1 VVTEEGVML
10 TQAKIEILPGDKRLL
25 ELTLPKNSSFWF
37 AFVNQSGVWPWRDQD
52 RILIPLEKQS
62 RSVAAIPVEIFYTSR
77 VGLPAGRSLNLQL
90 LAPKFDLPLENIT
103 WHVSL
108 SEHWRISKWSGSLQM
123 AQEQLAVQTPAV
135 DVSSYLQTELTSNKL
150 RTKEA
155 ENLLNFANNALQQG
169 DPQEARRAF
178 QAAYGLSKHDAAF
191 NEDARVQLHNVKIE
205 QALIGLNLRQATA
218 SGEAGGV
225 AAKLQQM
232 RGRGEVAYSRKEA
245 KDILD
250 NVGAEDNAALTHLA
264 ERIIQQQ
271 DAAVTRPAGIRA
283 NIPQQGRI
291 VTFKRS
297 VLVDPWADLHLDINA
312 KPAGV
317 ASISIRLLI
326 LCGSLA
332 LLAMLALP
340 LRALRHRE
348 P

>member
-1 VVTEEGVML
+1 ME
-10 TQAKIEILPGDKRLL
+10 
-25 ELTLPKNSSFWF
+25 
-37 AFVNQSGVWPWRDQD
+37 
-52 RILIPLEKQS
+52 
-62 RSVAAIPVEIFYTSR
+62 
-77 VGLPAGRSLNLQL
+77 
-90 LAPKFDLPLENIT
+90 
-103 WHVSL
+103 
-108 SEHWRISKWSGSLQM
+108 
-123 AQEQLAVQTPAV
+123 QEQVIAQLPSV
-135 DVSSYLQTELTSNKL
+135 DVSSYLQTELTSNKQ

-155 ENLLNFANNALQQG
+155 ETLLNFANNALQQG

-178 QAAYGLSKHDAAF
+178 QAAYGLSTHDAAF
-191 NEDARVQLHNVKIE
+191 NEDARVQLHNVKIQ
-205 QALIGLNLRQATA
+205 QALIGLNMRQATA
-218 SGEAGGV
+218 SGEPGGV

-232 RGRGEVAYSRKEA
+232 RGRGEVAYSQKDA

-271 DAAVTRPAGIRA
+271 DASVTRPAGIRA
-283 NIPQQGRI
+283 SIPQQGRL

-297 VLVDPWADLHLDINA
+297 VLVDPWADLHLDIKA

-317 ASISIRLLI
+317 ASISNRLLT

-332 LLAMLALP
+332 LLAGLALP